1 MENEDIALTPP
12 SDKEIDSIK
21 SFVEKPKDKEMKAEY
36 PDTSDAVLQKALKG
50 DPSDLYGQL
59 VKYGIA
65 KQQTQ
70 QELDKTRANR
80 EYQLAQ
86 NFANQEASL
95 IKQAQS
101 QMRPFNEFKPPK
113 ESMAQLGGMQAA
125 MMLFAGLIGGKGAY
139 GGIAALNAAGNMM
152 NSYAQGQKEA
162 FDKAKIEFDENMRV
176 VEQQNAQVKE
186 MLSQSLQLAKTN
198 LTAAQAKLE
207 SDLKSK
213 GYDLL
218 AAAAK
223 KGGITAVAQSWDQIS
238 KDLVAGKQ
246 VIDSLGGGKE
256 KQVADYIVNNNVAPK
271 TAEEMAAV
279 QKYYP
284 NYKAP
289 AIFSSRG
296 SVLYQQ
302 FENQMAISANEAAA
316 QIKTLSDMPLTTGGI
331 FGGTVT
337 KSIFDAPIGA
347 LTNALTSADAQR
359 YNSVIAATG
368 YEAAKLAGGGRV
380 VTDSQQKNFAQRF
393 LIKEGDK
400 PITVLQKLANMR
412 QTFERAMEVQMKTAS
427 PDLKEIYANGIK
439 EIQQAIPITTD
450 MVAKAEREANEAKG
464 KKSKKTFA
472 DFMQS
477 NMPKDSSIQPAKT
490 STEQTNA
497 PPKELLKEGIHTK
510 FKNGQV
516 WTLENG
522 VPTQVNE

>member
-12 SDKEIDSIK
+12 SDKELDSIK

-59 VKYGIA
+59 AKYGIA

-70 QELDKTRANR
+70 QELDKTRADR

-113 ESMAQLGGMQAA
+113 ESVAQLGGMQAA

-246 VIDSLGGGKE
+246 VIDSLGGGYTEAVGPNAEVARIFGPQAAKQLEPKDAEKLMGKLRAVKQTTDLLKE
-256 KQVADYIVNNNVAPK
+256 ADDPDIKFGEASTFVQRAKALLNRNLGSDKDDISYQQLNQNIDDAAKSAGLSPVDKNVVFYKKAVFAALELERQARGGSLLPVAVMRQLGPLLDPLKTDRESYKGIIADRANQVANETGLTQEQLVKGLSGVGNLQAVRPVVSAPK
-271 TAEEMAAV
+271 TIETPNAEKKIAKKEDIEATM
-279 QKYYP
+279 
-284 NYKAP
+284 KATNL
-289 AIFSSRG
+289 SRDE
-296 SVLYQQ
+296 V
-302 FENQMAISANEAAA
+302 
-316 QIKTLSDMPLTTGGI
+316 IK
-331 FGGTVT
+331 
-337 KSIFDAPIGA
+337 
-347 LTNALTSADAQR
+347 R
-359 YNSVIAATG
+359 
-368 YEAAKLAGGGRV
+368 
-380 VTDSQQKNFAQRF
+380 
-393 LIKEGDK
+393 
-400 PITVLQKLANMR
+400 
-412 QTFERAMEVQMKTAS
+412 
-427 PDLKEIYANGIK
+427 LK
-439 EIQQAIPITTD
+439 
-450 MVAKAEREANEAKG
+450 AKG
-464 KKSKKTFA
+464 F
-472 DFMQS
+472 QV
-477 NMPKDSSIQPAKT
+477 
-490 STEQTNA
+490 
-497 PPKELLKEGIHTK
+497 EG
-510 FKNGQV
+510 
-516 WTLENG
+516 E
-522 VPTQVNE
+522 